1 LALIDIAVKTTTRQQ
16 EITVTTLSRVS
27 VNSDGFFQ
35 QTLGENGITN
45 DQLEALSPR
54 LDGLRQKIV
63 QWNDPETVNFL
74 NLPVTNNLSEIKKL
88 GQEILQN
95 FKRTV
100 VFGIGGSSLG
110 GEMLINT
117 LGGGDHHNVTFYDN
131 VDPNTLSALDRIP
144 WKDTCLLVISKSG
157 NTAETLSQFLT
168 MLPNLNRALGK
179 ENVPKHTRFI
189 TENEEGALF
198 ELGQRLNIPVVP
210 HPSVGGRFSVLS
222 VVGLLPAYVGG
233 VDVDAVVDGAHAMAQ
248 RCSEPGFLQN
258 PAFYNGAAQYL
269 HAEQGRTLSV
279 HMPYAD
285 NLRMLINWFRQL
297 WAESL
302 GKIDSQGNHKG
313 MTPVAAHGV
322 TDQHSQL
329 QLYLEGPDDKQIT
342 FFTSTGA
349 QHLGHTVPS
358 EFKDIAA
365 IAPLAGHTTGE
376 LFTAEFQATRTTL
389 TRKGRPNRTISL
401 HERDA
406 FAVGEL
412 IMLFEMETVVVAE
425 LMGIDPFDQ
434 PAVEESKVLTR
445 EYLSQFGSS

>member
-1 LALIDIAVKTTTRQQ
+1 M
-16 EITVTTLSRVS
+16 VTSLSRIS
-27 VNSDGFFQ
+27 INNDGFFQ
-35 QTLGENGITN
+35 TTIGDAGISAHQIETLST
-45 DQLEALSPR
+45 R
-54 LDGLRQKIV
+54 LDPLRQKIS
-63 QWNDPETVNFL
+63 QWNNPDAVNFL
-74 NLPVTNNLSEIKKL
+74 NLPVTNGLAEIKKL
-88 GQEILQN
+88 GQEISQQ
-95 FKRTV
+95 FKQTV

-117 LGGGDHHNVTFYDN
+117 LGSGDHKVKFYDN
-131 VDPNTLSALDRIP
+131 VDPNTLGTLDKIK
-144 WKDTCLLVISKSG
+144 WEDTCLLVISKSG

-168 MLPNLNRALGK
+168 MLPTMNQVLGK
-179 ENVPKHTRFI
+179 EGVQKHTRFI
-189 TENEEGALF
+189 TENEEGALYQ
-198 ELGQRLNIPVVP
+198 LGQRLNIPVVP

-222 VVGLLPAYVGG
+222 VVGLLPAYLGG

-248 RCSEPGFLQN
+248 RCSQDDINQN

-269 HAEQGRTLSV
+269 HAEKGRTLSV

-285 NLRMLINWFRQL
+285 NLRMLIDWFRQL

-302 GKIDSQGNHKG
+302 GKIDSQGINKG

-342 FFTSTGA
+342 FFASSGA
-349 QHLGHTVPS
+349 ESQGHTVPM
-358 EFKDIAA
+358 EFQDIPA
-365 IAPLAGHTTGE
+365 IEPLVGHTTGE

-389 TRKGRPNRTISL
+389 SRKGRPNRTVSL

-406 FAVGEL
+406 YALGEL

-434 PAVEESKVLTR
+434 PAVEESKILTR
-445 EYLSQFGSS
+445 QYLAEFGKNA

>member
-1 LALIDIAVKTTTRQQ
+1 MTAISRITID
-16 EITVTTLSRVS
+16 
-27 VNSDGFFQ
+27 NDGFFKA
-35 QTLGENGITN
+35 TLGASGIESHQI
-45 DQLEALSPR
+45 DALSDR
-54 LDGLRQKIV
+54 LNPLRQKIS
-63 QWNDPETVNFL
+63 QWQNTDTVNFY
-74 NLPVTNNLSEIKKL
+74 NLPVTNKLTDIKKL
-88 GQEILQN
+88 AQEILQQ
-95 FKRTV
+95 FQQTI

-117 LGGGDHHNVTFYDN
+117 LGSGQHKVRFYDN
-131 VDPNTLSALDRIP
+131 VDPTTLLALDKIQ
-144 WKDTCLLVISKSG
+144 WDQTCLLVISKSG

-168 MLPNLNRALGK
+168 VLPTMNRVLGK
-179 ENVPKHTRFI
+179 DGVQRHTRFI
-189 TENEEGALF
+189 TENQEGALY
-198 ELGQRLNIPVVP
+198 ELGQRLQVPVVP

-222 VVGLLPAYVGG
+222 VVGLLPAYLGG

-248 RCSEPGFLQN
+248 RCSQDKIQDN
-258 PAFYNGAAQYL
+258 PAFFNGCAQYL

-302 GKIDSQGNHKG
+302 GKLDGNNRHKG

-329 QLYLEGPDDKQIT
+329 QLYLDGPDDKQIT
-342 FFTSTGA
+342 FFASSGSE
-349 QHLGHTVPS
+349 HLGTTVPL
-358 EFKDIAA
+358 EFADIHA
-365 IAPLAGHTTGE
+365 ISPLVGHTIGE
-376 LFTAEFQATRTTL
+376 LFNAEFQATRTTL
-389 TRKGRPNRTISL
+389 SRKGRPNRTISL

-406 FAVGEL
+406 YAVGEL

-445 EYLSQFGSS
+445 QYLAEFNAGSK

>member
-1 LALIDIAVKTTTRQQ
+1 MTTQSR
-16 EITVTTLSRVS
+16 ITI
-27 VNSDGFFQ
+27 NNDGFFQ
-35 QTLGENGITN
+35 QSLGETGITPE
-45 DQLEALSPR
+45 QLDALSPR
-54 LDGLRQKIV
+54 LDGLRQKIE
-63 QWNDPETVNFL
+63 QWNNPETVNFL
-74 NLPVTNNLSEIKKL
+74 NLPVTNKLAEVKKL

-117 LGGGDHHNVTFYDN
+117 LGGGDHHDVTFYDN
-131 VDPNTLSALDRIP
+131 VDPNTLAALDKVS

-168 MLPNLNRALGK
+168 MLPTMTRVLGA
-179 ENVPKHTRFI
+179 ENVPKHTRFV
-189 TENEEGALF
+189 TENEDGALF
-198 ELGQRLNIPVVP
+198 DLGQRLNIPIIP

-222 VVGLLPAYVGG
+222 VVGLLPAYIGG
-233 VDVDAVVDGAHAMAQ
+233 VDIDAVVDGAHAMAQ
-248 RCSEPGFLQN
+248 RCSNPDFRQN
-258 PAFYNGAAQYL
+258 PAFFNGAAQYL

-285 NLRMLINWFRQL
+285 NLRKLIDWFRQL

-302 GKIDSQGNHKG
+302 GKVDNDGTHKG

-329 QLYLEGPDDKQIT
+329 QLYLDGPDDKQIT
-342 FFTSTGA
+342 FFSSIGSR
-349 QHLGHTVPS
+349 HLGHTIPS
-358 EFKDIAA
+358 EFQDIAA

-376 LFTAEFQATRTTL
+376 LFNAEFQATRTTL
-389 TRKGRPNRTISL
+389 TRKGRPNRSISL

-406 FAVGEL
+406 FAIGEL
-412 IMLFEMETVVVAE
+412 IMMFEMETVVVAE
-425 LMGIDPFDQ
+425 LLGVDPFDQ

-445 EYLSQFGSS
+445 EYLSESGPA

>member
-1 LALIDIAVKTTTRQQ
+1 MTAISR
-16 EITVTTLSRVS
+16 ITI
-27 VNSDGFFQ
+27 NNDGFFK
-35 QTLGENGITN
+35 QTLGEAGIEEH
-45 DQLEALSPR
+45 QIEALSER
-54 LDGLRQKIV
+54 LNPLRQKIV
-63 QWNDPETVNFL
+63 QWNNPDVVNFM
-74 NLPVTNNLSEIKKL
+74 NLPITNKLAEIKKL

-95 FKRTV
+95 FRTTV

-117 LGGGDHHNVTFYDN
+117 LGGGEHQVTFYDN
-131 VDPNTLSALDRIP
+131 VDPSTLTALDKIK
-144 WKDTCLLVISKSG
+144 WDETCLLVISKSG

-168 MLPNLNRALGK
+168 VLPNMSRLLGK
-179 ENVPKHTRFI
+179 EGVKKHCRFI

-198 ELGQRLNIPVVP
+198 ELGQRLQVPVIP
-210 HPSVGGRFSVLS
+210 HPTVGGRFSVLS
-222 VVGLLPAYVGG
+222 VVGLLPAYLGG
-233 VDVDAVVDGAHAMAQ
+233 VDVDAVVDGANAMAQ
-248 RCSEPGFLQN
+248 RCSLDSINDN

-285 NLRMLINWFRQL
+285 NLRMLIDWFRQL

-302 GKIDSQGNHKG
+302 GKTDGNGQHKG

-329 QLYLEGPDDKQIT
+329 QLYLDGPDDKQIT
-342 FFTSTGA
+342 FFSSSGA
-349 QHLGHTVPS
+349 EHLGQTIPM
-358 EFKDIAA
+358 EFQDISA
-365 IAPLAGHTTGE
+365 IAPLAGHTIGE
-376 LFTAEFQATRTTL
+376 LFSAEFQATRTTL
-389 TRKGRPNRTISL
+389 SRKGRPNRTISL

-406 FAVGEL
+406 FAIGEL

-445 EYLSQFGSS
+445 QYLADFNKD